1 VARLEPRRAVPH
13 GKTFAP
19 LPSAGKW
26 VTVALAILFLGLAG
40 WLGRLLPALPVAG
53 RTFWLGAT
61 ALLCAALGLHFLYR
75 ALTLFRLRY
84 TITRNGVTIDWGA
97 GVRRIPMGH
106 ITGIASAAGVPP
118 HRPFGIPLPCWWP
131 GRWRGVVYHATAPM
145 HTSLAVETVTE
156 KVVISPA
163 GAEEFIRAWQVR
175 ASLGPTRRWLPGV
188 ERRSVFAHPL
198 LTDAVGRRLLGG
210 AALLSLILVGA
221 TMTAYPAWPPVIP
234 IHFGA
239 LGQALTIADKQHLLW
254 IPAGGALI
262 FLFNAA
268 LGLLWY
274 RRNRLAAYLLWF
286 TAMLVQVG
294 LWVGVRMVVG

>member
-1 VARLEPRRAVPH
+1 MPH

-26 VTVALAILFLGLAG
+26 VAVALAVLFWVLGG
-40 WLGRLLPALPVAG
+40 WLFRLLPTLPIAG
-53 RTFWLGAT
+53 RTFWLGMT
-61 ALLCAALGLHFLYR
+61 GLVCVALGLHFLYR
-75 ALTLFRLRY
+75 AVALFRLRY
-84 TITRNGVTIDWGA
+84 AITRNGVTVDWGA

-106 ITGIASAAGVPP
+106 ITAIASAAGVPP
-118 HRPFGIPLPCWWP
+118 YRPLGIPLPCWWP
-131 GRWRGVVYHATAPM
+131 GRRRGIVYHATAPM
-145 HTSLAVETVTE
+145 DASLVVETATE
-156 KVVISPA
+156 RVVISPA
-163 GAEEFIRAWQVR
+163 GGEEFVRAWQVR

-188 ERRSVFAHPL
+188 EWRSVFAHPL
-198 LTDAVGRRLLGG
+198 LADAVGRRLLGG
-210 AALLSLILVGA
+210 AAVLCLILVGG

-239 LGQALTIADKQHLLW
+239 LGQALTIADKQQLLW
-254 IPAGGALI
+254 IPAGGALV
-262 FLFNAA
+262 LGFNAV

-274 RRNRLAAYLLWF
+274 RSNRLAAYLLWF